1 MIRQGEG
8 STCPPQWLLVLLA
21 SHQSAPPTRRRLVNN
36 VFTSTADLRTAAQEY
51 NANPMAIRK
60 YGPITDWDVSAITD
74 TRKLFYNLQNFN
86 AEISSWDTSRVTN
99 MYQLFRV
106 RSTAALP
113 SAFCRT
119 PHPLHALL
127 APRNHELH
135 IRRAC
140 ALLSISAVVPVPRAL
155 NA

>member
-21 SHQSAPPTRRRLVNN
+21 SYQSAPPTRRRLVNN

-113 SAFCRT
+113 SLSNPPPAR
-119 PHPLHALL
+119 A
-127 APRNHELH
+127 
-135 IRRAC
+135 AC
-140 ALLSISAVVPVPRAL
+140 AS
-155 NA
+155 